1 VEECPK
7 CGAAF
12 LKTRASHTYCS
23 AYCRIATN
31 TIRDHERLRLKFEK
45 DATCANRFCAR
56 PFKKLRRDHRFC
68 QASCYQ
74 APPNAT
80 CANSFCARPF
90 TRNRRRHRFCKPS
103 CAKQPPADSRTRNAT
118 STGNGYDVGDAVL
131 AHADQRQ
138 NLVLLKLSETGP
150 KRLQYRMLEMAIID
164 VRHASGAIRADAAE
178 YLRGERDDRLPA
190 SIRAQDCFDTFGL
203 DAQAVRQSLGI

>member
-1 VEECPK
+1 MEECPK

-31 TIRDHERLRLKFEK
+31 TIRNHERLRLKFEK

-74 APPNAT
+74 APPV
-80 CANSFCARPF
+80 
-90 TRNRRRHRFCKPS
+90 
-103 CAKQPPADSRTRNAT
+103 DSRTRNAT

-138 NLVLLKLSETGP
+138 NRVLLKLSETGP
-150 KRLQYRMLEMAIID
+150 KRLQFGMLEMAIRD
-164 VRHASGAIRADAAE
+164 VRHESGAIRADAAA